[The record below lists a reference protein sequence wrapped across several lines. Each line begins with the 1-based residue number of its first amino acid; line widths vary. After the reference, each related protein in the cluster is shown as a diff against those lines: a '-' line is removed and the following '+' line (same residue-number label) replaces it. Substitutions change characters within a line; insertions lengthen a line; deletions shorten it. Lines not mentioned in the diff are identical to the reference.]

1 MVLYRVCVF
10 GCKQPMYE
18 VQVVGRQQ
26 LAQAPKKN
34 TLDMRGGK
42 GSVGLGVKVPT
53 PPKLRDWLPTLQS
66 LCRFLRCCCFFR
78 VLRT

>member
-1 MVLYRVCVF
+1 
-10 GCKQPMYE
+10 MYE
-18 VQVVGRQQ
+18 VQVVRRQH

-42 GSVGLGVKVPT
+42 GSVGLGVKVPM
-53 PPKLRDWLPTLQS
+53 PPELRLRCWLLTLQC
-66 LCRFLRCCCFFR
+66 LCHFLHSFR

>member
-1 MVLYRVCVF
+1 MVLDRVCVF

-18 VQVVGRQQ
+18 VRVVPRQQ

-42 GSVGLGVKVPT
+42 GSVGLGVKVPM
-53 PPKLRDWLPTLQS
+53 PPELRLVGYL
-66 LCRFLRCCCFFR
+66 LCRASVASCVFSGSC
-78 VLRT
+78 VPT

>member
-1 MVLYRVCVF
+1 MCF

-18 VQVVGRQQ
+18 VRVVTRQQ

-42 GSVGLGVKVPT
+42 GSVGLGVKVPM
-53 PPKLRDWLPTLQS
+53 PPELR
-66 LCRFLRCCCFFR
+66 LRG
-78 VLRT
+78 